1 MSYIC
6 KTNKKDMFNLE
17 FNTTT
22 KKVKVSYYENGSFTS
37 HDYENISTVKT
48 ENGYYELMQ
57 RTDEKTRPVLR
68 VPISN
73 TIMFL
78 DV

>member
-1 MSYIC
+1 
-6 KTNKKDMFNLE
+6 MFNLK

-22 KKVKVSYYENGSFTS
+22 KKVKVSYFENGLFTS
-37 HDYENISTVKT
+37 HNFENISTVKT

-57 RTDEKTRPVLR
+57 KTDEKTRPVLR
-68 VPISN
+68 VPITN

-78 DV
+78 EV